1 VESEGGE
8 GGVGRRGGNGPRP
21 VAEPGVEHLGGAKQ
35 RLAGEGHQ
43 QPEHLSAK
51 KGSRQPTIAAR
62 ARAAWTALLSQRR
75 TSTRLRSKLLL
86 RTTTPS
92 SMPPTPGAHTAPGC
106 RTSQQTN
113 GADAKPKKI
122 FKKTRLKGEIYQA
135 HRSQIIEWPIALFST
150 RTNNAETN

>member
-1 VESEGGE
+1 MIHGKRPRGASKACSELPPPERSAYHVEEGVESEGGE

-113 GADAKPKKI
+113 GADAKPKKNI
-122 FKKTRLKGEIYQA
+122 
-135 HRSQIIEWPIALFST
+135 
-150 RTNNAETN
+150 